1 MSQSRFTRAPG
12 ITAAAVLA
20 SLYAVSAQA
29 GPAQTIYAAE
39 NALYGAGHEIG
50 KADGWMDNTL
60 RSAIR
65 HYQSGNDELQATG
78 NLDPQTLSALGV
90 APEGNSTISD
100 NAAPDRQAAMAAVGL
115 SEERF
120 GSGSASRRMAAAPEP
135 EPKPE
140 PEPEPERVV
149 QPDPEPEV
157 QPKPEVQ
164 PEPEVVVQEKPEP
177 EPAASAPAEPEV
189 VPAREPTAEPELASQ
204 TTEPVAESVP
214 EPEPELTVAEPETKT
229 EPEAETMVKV
239 SAVEESPEADVQLP
253 DEPTA
258 AGNPEVSETPDES
271 EPPVHSSGGFF
282 SSVFDF
288 LFGWLI

>member
-1 MSQSRFTRAPG
+1 MSHSRSTRTP
-12 ITAAAVLA
+12 AVLA
-20 SLYAVSAQA
+20 ATIAASFCAVAQA
-29 GPAQTIYAAE
+29 GPVETIYSAE
-39 NALYGAGHEIG
+39 NALYGAGYEIG

-65 HYQSGNDELQATG
+65 QYQSGNDELQATG
-78 NLDPQTLSALGV
+78 NLDPQTLSALGIS
-90 APEGNSTISD
+90 PEDNSTISD
-100 NAAPDRQAAMAAVGL
+100 NAVLDRQAAMAALGM

-120 GSGSASRRMAAAPEP
+120 GSGSASRRIAAAPKP

-157 QPKPEVQ
+157 QP
-164 PEPEVVVQEKPEP
+164 EPEIAVQEKPEP
-177 EPAASAPAEPEV
+177 EPVASAPAEPEV
-189 VPAREPTAEPELASQ
+189 VPPREPTAEPELASQ
-204 TTEPVAESVP
+204 TTEPVAESI
-214 EPEPELTVAEPETKT
+214 PEPELTVAEPETKAA
-229 EPEAETMVKV
+229 PEAETMVEV
-239 SAVEESPEADVQLP
+239 SAVEESSEADVQLP

-258 AGNPEVSETPDES
+258 AGNPEISEAPDES
-271 EPPVHSSGGFF
+271 EPLVQSSGGFF

>member
-90 APEGNSTISD
+90 APEDNSTISD
-100 NAAPDRQAAMAAVGL
+100 NAAPDRQAAMAAIGL

-140 PEPEPERVV
+140 PEPEPERVA
-149 QPDPEPEV
+149 QPDPE
-157 QPKPEVQ
+157 PEVQ

-177 EPAASAPAEPEV
+177 EPVASAPAEPEV
-189 VPAREPTAEPELASQ
+189 VPAREPTAEPELAAQ
-204 TTEPVAESVP
+204 TTEPVAESIP

-229 EPEAETMVKV
+229 EPEKETLVEV
-239 SAVEESPEADVQLP
+239 STVEESPEADFQLP

-258 AGNPEVSETPDES
+258 AGNPEVSETSDVS
-271 EPPVHSSGGFF
+271 EPPAQSSGGFF